1 MHILKLLYIW
11 IEEFRNIKQQGFV
24 VDNEYSISI
33 DIPDGDSFGSYDSQ
47 GTRVYGATSSQ
58 FRKVFHRKF
67 SFEKNSVYTGQSSDS
82 PIQSIMA
89 LVGENASGKSSILEC
104 VHQRADQFNYRNEDG
119 RYFLLVFLDTDLQAM
134 IVRTRDIWLL
144 DDEDKKRDLRNSTGY
159 EEYVFPLFKSGK
171 NLFPQSNQIT
181 TLLSIY
187 QNHREKTLYA
197 YKTLGLSTIPINMEC
212 KNIRNSFSGIFDF
225 LCKFPSL
232 GAKDNHIVF
241 YLRDEKSRKKDAYFE
256 QTNLTPDEYKDY
268 FLRKL
273 SYLLFGTIRDY
284 LYHEKPEIMA
294 DGTLLKRPEEE
305 ILYQEDRNCAEV
317 LSFCTFDYPR
327 SDIISL
333 VKSRWSSTPEAE
345 IAAAIAFF
353 RKSTYVYS
361 GKSQYNKYLDCV
373 EYLFSCLYKIDVQYF
388 TALYKLSLPI
398 EPTFQGVIKAF
409 DDCIANGDAGYQ
421 WADSIIPDFEWFSA
435 GQHQIALMFSGL
447 YQRLKSEYE
456 DESAQD
462 LILMLDEPET
472 HMHPEA
478 GRHFIETLNV
488 CLTQFRS
495 ADLIRNCQIILATH
509 SPFLIQSLS
518 NYPASI
524 ALTENDHGQITITDF
539 KNLQNLHL
547 PDRQMYSFNLVMYH
561 VFHVPTTEL
570 HDELY
575 GYLQESKKCYR
586 EEELDEWLL
595 NNTQIEKTKS
605 WISVIDGKERA
616 PMCVTL
622 QRYIRN
628 FIHHPENTKNQ
639 EYTPAE
645 LRQSIEEMLAL
656 I

>member
-1 MHILKLLYIW
+1 
-11 IEEFRNIKQQGFV
+11 
-24 VDNEYSISI
+24 
-33 DIPDGDSFGSYDSQ
+33 
-47 GTRVYGATSSQ
+47 
-58 FRKVFHRKF
+58 
-67 SFEKNSVYTGQSSDS
+67 
-82 PIQSIMA
+82 
-89 LVGENASGKSSILEC
+89 
-104 VHQRADQFNYRNEDG
+104 
-119 RYFLLVFLDTDLQAM
+119 
-134 IVRTRDIWLL
+134 
-144 DDEDKKRDLRNSTGY
+144 
-159 EEYVFPLFKSGK
+159 
-171 NLFPQSNQIT
+171 
-181 TLLSIY
+181 
-187 QNHREKTLYA
+187 
-197 YKTLGLSTIPINMEC
+197 MEC

-294 DGTLLKRPEEE
+294 DGTLLKRPE
-305 ILYQEDRNCAEV
+305 
-317 LSFCTFDYPR
+317 
-327 SDIISL
+327 
-333 VKSRWSSTPEAE
+333 AE

-361 GKSQYNKYLDCV
+361 GKSQYDKYLDCV

-447 YQRLKSEYE
+447 YQRLKSEYA

-539 KNLQNLHL
+539 INLQNLHL

-586 EEELDEWLL
+586 EEELDKWLL

-616 PMCVTL
+616 PMRVTL

-628 FIHHPENTKNQ
+628 FIHHPENIKNQ

>member
-1 MHILKLLYIW
+1 MKLLYIW

-24 VDNEYSISI
+24 VDNEYRISI
-33 DIPDGDSFGSYDSQ
+33 DIPDGDSFGSYDNQ
-47 GTRVYGATSSQ
+47 GTRIYGATPSQ
-58 FRKVFHRKF
+58 FRKVFYRNF
-67 SFEKNSVYTGQSSDS
+67 NFEKNNVYAGQSSGS
-82 PIQSIMA
+82 PIKSIMA

-104 VHQRADQFNYRNEDG
+104 VHRRADQFNYRNEDS
-119 RYFLLVFLDTDLQAM
+119 RYFLLVFLDTDRQAM
-134 IVRTRDIWLL
+134 VVRTRDIWLL
-144 DDEDKKRDLRNSTGY
+144 NDEDKKRDLRNSKGY
-159 EEYVFPLFKSGK
+159 EEYVFPLSKSGK

-181 TLLSIY
+181 KLLSIY
-187 QNHREKTLYA
+187 QDHREETLYA
-197 YKTLGLSTIPINMEC
+197 YKTLGLSTIPINMER

-225 LCKFPSL
+225 LCKFPL
-232 GAKDNHIVF
+232 PGAKDNHIVF
-241 YLRDEKSRKKDAYFE
+241 YLRDEKSREKGPYFK
-256 QTNLTPDEYKDY
+256 QANLTPDEYKDY

-273 SYLLFGTIRDY
+273 SHLLFGTLRDY
-284 LYHEKPEIMA
+284 LYHEETAVMA

-305 ILYQEDRNCAEV
+305 ILRQEDRNCAEV
-317 LSFCTFDYPR
+317 LSFCTLDYPH
-327 SDIISL
+327 SDSISL
-333 VKSRWSSTPEAE
+333 VKSIWSSTPEAE

-353 RKSTYVYS
+353 RKSTYVYL
-361 GKSQYNKYLDCV
+361 GKSQYDEYLDCV
-373 EYLFSCLYKIDVQYF
+373 EYLFSCLYKIDAQYF

-409 DDCIANGDAGYQ
+409 DDCISNGDTGHQ

-435 GQHQIALMFSGL
+435 GQRQIALMFSGL
-447 YQRLKSEYE
+447 YQRLESEHG
-456 DESAQD
+456 DENAQD

-488 CLTQFRS
+488 CLTQFCS

-524 ALTENDHGQITITDF
+524 ALTENNHGQITITDF
-539 KNLQNLHL
+539 QNLQNLHL
-547 PDRQMYSFNLVMYH
+547 PNRQMYSFNLVMYH

-575 GYLQESKKCYR
+575 GYLQESKQCYS
-586 EEELDEWLL
+586 EKELDKWFLG
-595 NNTQIEKTKS
+595 NTQIKKTKS
-605 WISVIDGKERA
+605 WIPVIDGMEKA
-616 PMCVTL
+616 PMRVSL

-645 LRQSIEEMLAL
+645 LRQSIEEMLTL